1 MSSPGTDLLALLQ
14 DVRTLHSEVG
24 RLISTGEEIL
34 RERGWRG
41 ASNDSST
48 TAYYSTGLDNPKQ
61 WMASEAFRFYRSD
74 VESPGVLAFIS
85 VLLLPHVD
93 DLDKLKLV
101 EPLVTAGWFQYA
113 QVPAITASVQWHS
126 RWHGYSE
133 RPPRADGSWAEKL
146 ATEIEKSEMDRYKYG
161 FTRVRTFGRP
171 LVQIVSSAALDAL
184 VIQPLLED
192 IPRAK
197 D

>member
-1 MSSPGTDLLALLQ
+1 MNSPGADLLALLQ
-14 DVRTLHSEVG
+14 DVRTLHNEVG
-24 RLISTGEEIL
+24 RLLSTGEEIL

-41 ASNDSST
+41 ASNDSSA

-74 VESPGVLAFIS
+74 DGAPGVLAFVS
-85 VLLLPHVD
+85 VLLLPHAS
-93 DLDKLKLV
+93 DLDKLKLE
-101 EPLVTAGWFQYA
+101 EPLVTAGWFQYV
-113 QVPAITASVQWHS
+113 QIPTITTSVQWHS

-133 RPPRADGSWAEKL
+133 RTPRADGSWVETL
-146 ATEIEKSEMDRYKYG
+146 ATEIGKTEMDRYRYG

-171 LVQIVSSAALDAL
+171 LVQIDSPATLDAL

-192 IPRAK
+192 ISRAK
-197 D
+197 S